1 MIDNIDDMDI
11 RALEHFVAV
20 AEELNVTRAAERGHA
35 AQSTVSA
42 ALRSL
47 ERELGATLLER
58 TTRRVRLTAAGER
71 VLPAARAAIAAVEQA
86 RDLARE
92 ESAGL
97 RGRVRLGTFSS
108 MDLIDL
114 PTALA
119 DFRVRHP
126 GVDLTL
132 SVAARGSQG
141 LQDDLLHGRL
151 DVALFSPPADP
162 GLLTHRLLGVPYRA
176 LLPAGH
182 RLAGRSRLRL
192 AELADEDWVDTPLG
206 FGNRTTLDLSLR
218 ALGVTRRIVVESG
231 DLPSAIAF
239 VRAGLGVAVL
249 PVALQ
254 TDGCVQVPVTDGP
267 ADWELH
273 LAVRRTPP
281 PGAAAQ
287 ALLTALRG
295 QAEGAAGR
303 PQPTPPA

>member
-1 MIDNIDDMDI
+1 MDI

-20 AEELNVTRAAERGHA
+20 AEELNVTRAATRSHA

-58 TTRRVRLTAAGER
+58 TTRSVRLTAAGER

-86 RDLARE
+86 RDVARD
-92 ESAGL
+92 ESVGL

-108 MDLIDL
+108 MGIIDL

-119 DFRVRHP
+119 AFRVRHP
-126 GVDLTL
+126 GVELTL
-132 SVAARGSQG
+132 TVAARGSSG
-141 LQDDLLHGRL
+141 LQDDLLRGRL
-151 DVALFSPPADP
+151 DVAMFSPPADP
-162 GLLTHRLLGVPYRA
+162 GLLTHRLLTAPFRA
-176 LLPAGH
+176 FLPSGH
-182 RLAGRSRLRL
+182 PLSGRSSLRL
-192 AELADEDWVDTPLG
+192 ADLADEDWVDTPLG
-206 FGNRTTLDLSLR
+206 FGNRTMLDRSLQLAGLS
-218 ALGVTRRIVVESG
+218 RRIVVESG
-231 DLPSAIAF
+231 DLPSALGF

-249 PVALQ
+249 PVAME
-254 TDGCVQVPVTDGP
+254 TDGWTQIPVSDGP

-287 ALLTALRG
+287 ALLAALRG
-295 QAEGAAGR
+295 HAAAILHA
-303 PQPTPPA
+303 PPSDARTVSP